1 MNRPASPA
9 SVVMGAGATEGAGA
23 GFPELEDAHNEERV
37 LLLCRAASDRMA
49 AFVGDWH
56 ETSSARGAAVLVAC
70 WREWQMHGPA
80 FGDAQMERH
89 SVDVGLSALHAI
101 APGLRQL
108 PLTDD
113 LALWL
118 SDEMDSWWST
128 VRGYRAG

>member
-1 MNRPASPA
+1 
-9 SVVMGAGATEGAGA
+9 
-23 GFPELEDAHNEERV
+23 LLHAHNEERV

-89 SVDVGLSALHAI
+89 SVDIGLSALHAI

-128 VRGYRAG
+128 VRGYRAGAF